1 MGRRVRTYVWAAVTV
16 EIMGLAI
23 DALWHGVLAAEV
35 EPQTRV
41 EMVRHLAS
49 VHLVLYVGVAALFLT
64 TAWALVD
71 QVRLGGPGVASITLA
86 GIAFAGATM
95 QGIGEIWHAASHLHL
110 QPNPTP
116 ELAGFVGLALAIVAT
131 TVAGRR
137 ARRLDQGAR
146 LEESPQGR

>member
-1 MGRRVRTYVWAAVTV
+1 MGRRALMCIWAAVTV
-16 EIMGLAI
+16 EIIGLAI
-23 DALWHGVLAAEV
+23 DALWHGLLAAEV

-49 VHLVLYVGVAALFLT
+49 VHLVLYVGVAALFLA

-71 QVRLGGPGVASITLA
+71 QVRHGAAGVAPSL
-86 GIAFAGATM
+86 AFAGGTI
-95 QGIGEIWHAASHLHL
+95 QVIGEVWHATSHLHL

-116 ELAGFVGLALAIVAT
+116 ELAGFVGLALAMVAT
-131 TVAGRR
+131 AVAGRR
-137 ARRLDQGAR
+137 ARRIDRGAR

>member
-1 MGRRVRTYVWAAVTV
+1 MGRRALMCIWAAVTV
-16 EIMGLAI
+16 EIIGLAI
-23 DALWHGVLAAEV
+23 DALWHGLLAAEV

-49 VHLVLYVGVAALFLT
+49 VHLVLYVGVAALFLA

-71 QVRLGGPGVASITLA
+71 QVRHGRAGVAPS
-86 GIAFAGATM
+86 IAFAGGTI
-95 QGIGEIWHAASHLHL
+95 QVTGEVWHAASHLHL

-116 ELAGFVGLALAIVAT
+116 ELAGFIGLALAMVAT
-131 TVAGRR
+131 AVAGRH
-137 ARRLDQGAR
+137 ARRVDRGAR

>member
-1 MGRRVRTYVWAAVTV
+1 MGRRARTYIWAAVTV
-16 EIMGLAI
+16 EIIGLAI
-23 DALWHGVLAAEV
+23 DALWHGLLAAEV

-49 VHLVLYVGVAALFLT
+49 VHLVLYAGVAAMFLA

-71 QVRLGGPGVASITLA
+71 QVRHGGAGVAPS
-86 GIAFAGATM
+86 IAFAGATI
-95 QGIGEIWHAASHLHL
+95 QVIGEVWHAASHLHL

-116 ELAGFVGLALAIVAT
+116 ELAGFVGLALAMVAT
-131 TVAGRR
+131 AVAGRR
-137 ARRLDQGAR
+137 ARRIDRGAR

>member
-1 MGRRVRTYVWAAVTV
+1 MGRRALMCIWAAVTV
-16 EIMGLAI
+16 EIIGLAI
-23 DALWHGVLAAEV
+23 DALWHGLLAAEV

-49 VHLVLYVGVAALFLT
+49 VHLVLYVGVAALFLA

-71 QVRLGGPGVASITLA
+71 QVRHGAAGVAPSL
-86 GIAFAGATM
+86 AFAGGTI
-95 QGIGEIWHAASHLHL
+95 QVIGEIWHAASHLHL

-116 ELAGFVGLALAIVAT
+116 ELAGFVGLALAMVAT
-131 TVAGRR
+131 AVAGRR
-137 ARRLDQGAR
+137 ARRIDRGAR

>member
-1 MGRRVRTYVWAAVTV
+1 MGRRARTYIWAAVTV
-16 EIMGLAI
+16 EIIGLAI
-23 DALWHGVLAAEV
+23 DALWHGLLAAEV

-49 VHLVLYVGVAALFLT
+49 VHLVLYAGVAAMFLA

-71 QVRLGGPGVASITLA
+71 QVRHGGAAVAPS
-86 GIAFAGATM
+86 IAFAGATI
-95 QGIGEIWHAASHLHL
+95 QVIGEVWHAASHLHL

-116 ELAGFVGLALAIVAT
+116 ELAGFVGLALAMVAT
-131 TVAGRR
+131 AVAGRH
-137 ARRLDQGAR
+137 ARRPDRGAR